1 MAVIKALAWSGPHL
15 PFLAFCK
22 FCYSSAEC
30 MMQFLPMSSCSR
42 VDSSCL
48 ITFIPICRKFLVFA
62 DVLATCTFKYWL
74 TMTPLHTWAILRYTS
89 QTHHKHRSL
98 TQDSFP
104 PDPFVVPQACSA
116 IPELR
121 VLVYHLCVLP
131 LVLHNRK
138 LDVGPIPW
146 FGRKENGILG
156 TSGFHGP
163 CRIATSLPC
172 CSVYHD

>member
-1 MAVIKALAWSGPHL
+1 
-15 PFLAFCK
+15 
-22 FCYSSAEC
+22 
-30 MMQFLPMSSCSR
+30 MQFLPMSSCSR

-121 VLVYHLCVLP
+121 VLVYQS
-131 LVLHNRK
+131 
-138 LDVGPIPW
+138 
-146 FGRKENGILG
+146 
-156 TSGFHGP
+156 SGFCLSFSTTGSWTWG
-163 CRIATSLPC
+163 RFRGLGGKKMES
-172 CSVYHD
+172 